1 MSGNW
6 TNLTDRTERIVSEGK
21 DETMKV
27 SEGKSVDVTNEF
39 EAFFRDQRLVM
50 RLRCEVNEQVK
61 EQLEAEF
68 GVFVARFLQA
78 YRERCVRDPADARS
92 FRMPL
97 NLSVILEI
105 GSGCGIMVSSK
116 SSFGVR
122 RVRVTDGK
130 EVQLTLDL
138 DGKKKA
144 VGE

>member
-1 MSGNW
+1 
-6 TNLTDRTERIVSEGK
+6 
-21 DETMKV
+21 MKV

-39 EAFFRDQRLVM
+39 EAFLRDERLVT
-50 RLRCEVNEQVK
+50 RLRGEVNEQVK

-78 YRERCVRDPADARS
+78 YRERCARDPDASS

-105 GSGCGIMVSSK
+105 GGGGGIMVSSK